1 MRGRQQF
8 AGWQAQTLGLTV
20 PALAVFHGI
29 AALIGAL
36 VMLPVVFALT
46 RLRAAAPTAATT
58 SDLIATTV
66 APRVAAWAGWLQAA
80 AYTLLTFNF
89 ASGLGFL
96 LCWLILEPQE
106 MTNTWWAVL
115 TWAAIAVVAL
125 LTWPVPL
132 RWLVTV
138 AGVLVAAAVL
148 IWFYLALAILAR
160 VASGTDP
167 VAVGDVPA
175 PVGFDAVATLLP
187 LTLTVLGFEAV
198 TAANRHVR
206 SVGVPM
212 AVGLAVVAALAMLV
226 WSADHFGYGG
236 GFRFGAE
243 HFGDTVLEYFGSAGS
258 WWLTTAAIAAHA
270 AGLMLLMTLAAR
282 VAHRQLETTLEV
294 RLTWLPFV
302 LVVCVVAALTVLLI
316 NNWDVQ
322 VRLVAL
328 ILLLAMYQFVALAFS
343 RASGNSTAA
352 WWTRVALAAL
362 LGAVILLPLLDTGFE
377 AHAVLPLVVTA
388 VLVAAAYGLSLVRPM
403 SEAPPPG
410 SPAPPAPS
418 AHER

>member
-8 AGWQAQTLGLTV
+8 AGWQALTLGLTV

-36 VMLPVVFALT
+36 VMLSVVFALT
-46 RLRAAAPTAATT
+46 RLRAATPTATTT

-66 APRVAAWAGWLQAA
+66 AARFAGWAGWLQAA

-96 LCWLILEPQE
+96 LCWLILEPEE
-106 MTNTWWAVL
+106 MTNTWWAGM
-115 TWAAIAVVAL
+115 TWVAIVVVAL

-138 AGVLVAAAVL
+138 AGVLVAAAGL

-258 WWLTTAAIAAHA
+258 WWLTAAAIAAHA
-270 AGLMLLMTLAAR
+270 AGLMLLMTMAAR

-302 LVVCVVAALTVLLI
+302 LVVFVVAALTVLLI

-322 VRLVAL
+322 LRLVAL

-343 RASGNSTAA
+343 RVSGNSTVA

-362 LGAVILLPLLDTGFE
+362 LGAVILLPLLDTGFKP
-377 AHAVLPLVVTA
+377 HAVLPLVVTA
-388 VLVAAAYGLSLVRPM
+388 VLVAAAYGLSRVRPM
-403 SEAPPPG
+403 SPAPPPD

-418 AHER
+418 APER